1 MITSED
7 VKKTAE
13 LARIE
18 LDVKEAHTLTRDLDR
33 ILDYIAKLKE
43 VNVDGVEE
51 FAPVRRVNEFRADIA
66 SACDDS
72 VEIIRASPRVEHGFI
87 AVKKVIEK

>member
-1 MITSED
+1 MITPED

-18 LDVKEAHTLTRDLDR
+18 LNAKEAHTLTRDLDR
-33 ILDYIAKLKE
+33 ILDYIAMLKE
-43 VNVDGVEE
+43 VNIDGVEE
-51 FAPVRRVNEFRADIA
+51 FAPSAGVNEFRPDATSVYDGSEGLINA
-66 SACDDS
+66 STH
-72 VEIIRASPRVEHGFI
+72 VEHGFI